1 MEFALRG
8 SFFMITF
15 NVVKEQYGWAIRMGD
30 GTMTPFWSRDLAVRE
45 ANRLAATI
53 RCHGE
58 CAEVII
64 EGGDQGD
71 PRKMVKG
78 LGSSRLE
85 GPLAPALGG
94 RPQRF
99 QAR

>member
-1 MEFALRG
+1 
-8 SFFMITF
+8 
-15 NVVKEQYGWAIRMGD
+15 MGD
-30 GTMTPFWSRDLAVRE
+30 GTMTPFWSSDLAVRE
-45 ANRLAATI
+45 ANRLAATV

-64 EGGDQGD
+64 EGAAQGD
-71 PRKMVKG
+71 PRKMVEG
-78 LGSSRLE
+78 LSSSRLE
-85 GPLAPALGG
+85 GPLAGALGG

>member
-1 MEFALRG
+1 
-8 SFFMITF
+8 MITF
-15 NVVKEQYGWAIRMGD
+15 KVVKEQHGWAIRMGD

-45 ANRLAATI
+45 ASRLAATI

-58 CAEVII
+58 CAEVIV
-64 EGGDQGD
+64 EGADQGD
-71 PRKMVKG
+71 RRKMAKG
-78 LGSSRLE
+78 LGSSGLE
-85 GPLAPALGG
+85 GPLAPALTG

>member
-1 MEFALRG
+1 
-8 SFFMITF
+8 
-15 NVVKEQYGWAIRMGD
+15 MGD
-30 GTMTPFWSRDLAVRE
+30 GTMTPFWSSDLAVRE

-64 EGGDQGD
+64 EGADQGD

-78 LGSSRLE
+78 LSSSRLE
-85 GPLAPALGG
+85 GPLAGALGG